1 MSMGLPDNKIEGSI
15 RLSLGDMTT
24 QEDIDRFKVKFET
37 IYKEIKELL
46 KVNGVDRL
54 LVRYGELTL
63 KGTNRKKFVNAL
75 KITSLSLYK
84 L

>member
-24 QEDIDRFKVKFET
+24 QEDIDQFKVKFET

-46 KVNGVDRL
+46 KSIVCKDLMTLSFKAFTNFFRFVPFK
-54 LVRYGELTL
+54 VSSPYLTN
-63 KGTNRKKFVNAL
+63 KH
-75 KITSLSLYK
+75 
-84 L
+84 

>member
-1 MSMGLPDNKIEGSI
+1 MHFLNWISWFQLQALAHLKRKLNEVLMSMGLPDNKIEGSI

-46 KVNGVDRL
+46 K
-54 LVRYGELTL
+54 
-63 KGTNRKKFVNAL
+63 
-75 KITSLSLYK
+75 
-84 L
+84 